1 MQGDN
6 STARRVLHNRGCA
19 LRRTARRLSRWIA
32 PEGRVSGQASSASEY
47 PGARSFSGRDTPA
60 PRPPF
65 TLDNELRVFASRSRC
80 KNSVGLNAVGAE
92 GSATAHGNFS
102 RDRALEATTENR
114 WKALGFALVAIARLD
129 IAGAGPMDFVSRR
142 QSGSLAAPGQMDAR
156 HGRGMHGL
164 GGRIGRQ
171 SCTSWS
177 LGPLRGELADGH

>member
-1 MQGDN
+1 MAGGVAIIDKGRKAGILHGVAVLLLGT
-6 STARRVLHNRGCA
+6 TAVCGL
-19 LRRTARRLSRWIA
+19 A
-32 PEGRVSGQASSASEY
+32 PTR
-47 PGARSFSGRDTPA
+47 
-60 PRPPF
+60 F

-114 WKALGFALVAIARLD
+114 WKALGFALVAIARLE

-142 QSGSLAAPGQMDAR
+142 QSGSLAAPGQTDAR

-177 LGPLRGELADGH
+177 LGPLRGELADEH

>member
-1 MQGDN
+1 MDHFRHSN
-6 STARRVLHNRGCA
+6 LRKARPDPCTFCLSQCTSEVLP
-19 LRRTARRLSRWIA
+19 LS
-32 PEGRVSGQASSASEY
+32 
-47 PGARSFSGRDTPA
+47 ARSCRSVVAITIRHAALA
-60 PRPPF
+60 PTSF

-102 RDRALEATTENR
+102 RERALEATTENR
-114 WKALGFALVAIARLD
+114 WKVLGFALVAIARLE
-129 IAGAGPMDFVSRR
+129 IAGAAPMDFVSRR
-142 QSGSLAAPGQMDAR
+142 QSGSLAAPGQTDAR

>member
-1 MQGDN
+1 MGEYRP
-6 STARRVLHNRGCA
+6 SGCPARRPTFYGVAQRAPGA
-19 LRRTARRLSRWIA
+19 TRDAR
-32 PEGRVSGQASSASEY
+32 SSA
-47 PGARSFSGRDTPA
+47 PA
-60 PRPPF
+60 PSGWLVVERIPIGIRE
-65 TLDNELRVFASRSRC
+65 NELRVFASRSRC

-142 QSGSLAAPGQMDAR
+142 QSGSLAAPGQTDAR

-177 LGPLRGELADGH
+177 LGPLRGELADED

>member
-1 MQGDN
+1 M
-6 STARRVLHNRGCA
+6 A
-19 LRRTARRLSRWIA
+19 
-32 PEGRVSGQASSASEY
+32 
-47 PGARSFSGRDTPA
+47 FS
-60 PRPPF
+60 PPF
-65 TLDNELRVFASRSRC
+65 ILDNELRVFASRSRC

-177 LGPLRGELADGH
+177 LGPLRGELADEH